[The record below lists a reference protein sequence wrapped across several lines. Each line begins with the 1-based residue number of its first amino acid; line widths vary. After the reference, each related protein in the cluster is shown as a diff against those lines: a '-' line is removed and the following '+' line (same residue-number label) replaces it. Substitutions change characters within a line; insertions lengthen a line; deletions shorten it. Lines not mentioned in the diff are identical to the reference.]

1 MRGVGKDAV
10 VQVLSGIVA
19 IGVYF
24 KFERVLLCKTQYFRF
39 RLLQLYK

>member
-10 VQVLSGIVA
+10 VQVLSCIVA

-24 KFERVLLCKTQYFRF
+24 KSERVLSL
-39 RLLQLYK
+39 